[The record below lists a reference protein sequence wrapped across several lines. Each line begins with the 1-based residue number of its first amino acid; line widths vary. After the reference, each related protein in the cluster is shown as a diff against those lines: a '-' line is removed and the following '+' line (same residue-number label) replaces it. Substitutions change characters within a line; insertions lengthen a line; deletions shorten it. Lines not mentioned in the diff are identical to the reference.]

1 MKGFIMSTNFDQ
13 YHPDHVIAGTITLNI
28 PAYVRAAVRQKLKK
42 LDILFYLYL
51 LKETPASTL
60 KMKRF
65 FPIAKENN
73 LTRNEMLIWLHL
85 SYGGSTKPK
94 HISQKLRIPPRFVE
108 NALTV
113 LQEKGIIEQKAA
125 L

>member
-1 MKGFIMSTNFDQ
+1 MSTNFDQ
-13 YHPDHVIAGTITLNI
+13 YHPDHVIEGTITLDI
-28 PAYVRAAVRQKLKK
+28 PAFVRAAVKHKLKR

-51 LKETPASTL
+51 LKETPESTL
-60 KMKRF
+60 KMKLF
-65 FPIAKENN
+65 FPIAKDKN

-85 SYGGSTKPK
+85 SYSGSQKPK

-113 LQEKGIIEQKAA
+113 LEEKGIIEQKAE